1 MLVLL
6 SALPP
11 LASFKIE
18 SEVSTPH
25 VKFVASSPTEVE
37 EANGYQYPANDHV
50 MSIIAQSVV
59 KPRKVDHV
67 MEILKLEH
75 QAALKEH
82 EAGLQLNVHP
92 KPEQL
97 KVDPVKEIIKM
108 EREVA
113 KEPKQKKVDHVMEI
127 LKLEHQAA
135 LNEHAEQKKV
145 DPVKEIIKMEHAEH
159 IQAESLHTKRPDA
172 VVQGHAAALN
182 QKIDR
187 VMEVIKMEHKA
198 VLTKGIQSKLK
209 QRHQSIQRARGKLI
223 V

>member
-1 MLVLL
+1 
-6 SALPP
+6 
-11 LASFKIE
+11 
-18 SEVSTPH
+18 
-25 VKFVASSPTEVE
+25 
-37 EANGYQYPANDHV
+37 
-50 MSIIAQSVV
+50 
-59 KPRKVDHV
+59 

-75 QAALKEH
+75 QAALNEH
-82 EAGLQLNVHP
+82 A
-92 KPEQL
+92 EQK

-187 VMEVIKMEHKA
+187 VMEV
-198 VLTKGIQSKLK
+198 
-209 QRHQSIQRARGKLI
+209 
-223 V
+223 